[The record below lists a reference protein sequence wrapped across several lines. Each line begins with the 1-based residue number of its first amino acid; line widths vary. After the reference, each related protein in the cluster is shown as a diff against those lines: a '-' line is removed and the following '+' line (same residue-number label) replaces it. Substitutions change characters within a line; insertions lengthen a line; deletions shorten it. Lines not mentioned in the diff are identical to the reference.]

1 MTSNVILS
9 GLVFWVFLFCKFRRD
24 LSSFTDTMAA
34 EGICE
39 QKNTYWL
46 YVIAYWLLIWQPYN
60 AKRTSYN
67 QLSIKQVKLR

>member
-24 LSSFTDTMAA
+24 LNSFTDTMAA

-39 QKNTYWL
+39 RKNTYWL
-46 YVIAYWLLIWQPYN
+46 YVIGYWLYAGPITP
-60 AKRTSYN
+60 KRLHIIS
-67 QLSIKQVKLR
+67 